1 MELEETL
8 HDFVSF
14 KWQHCMRLLKA
25 VNNTVMNAYTSF
37 FGGGGDAVIT
47 AKNKIK

>member
-1 MELEETL
+1 
-8 HDFVSF
+8 
-14 KWQHCMRLLKA
+14 MRLLKA

-37 FGGGGDAVIT
+37 FFWGGGDAVIT

>member
-37 FGGGGDAVIT
+37 FFLGGGMQ
-47 AKNKIK
+47 